1 MAQTI
6 LILDPVTRVEGHLR
20 LKIAVSSGRVESAR
34 AQGTMYRG
42 FENLL
47 KGKSP
52 DDARMLAQRICGVC
66 PASHGLVAADAI
78 ERMKGLTLPAN
89 ARVLRNLLLGAE
101 FLHSHILHFY
111 HMCVP
116 DFIRMPESS
125 PWGAAYGGDRRLS
138 PEEEAEIYAHAV
150 EAFRH
155 RRSAH
160 TIGALVGGRM
170 PHATGIAIGGMGAPL
185 SPGASETIANLLAEL
200 ETFVQG
206 KMVPDAKKIAS
217 AYADYFS
224 IGKGT
229 GNFLC
234 FGAFPNPSSGKL
246 LFPKGFRSVVPGSP
260 TPPAP
265 LQTDKITESI
275 AYSWYTGSGAPQSPF
290 QGTTVP
296 APEKANAYSWIK
308 APRYMGKVCEVGPFA
323 RLAMLGLVKTT
334 SSAMGRTLARVAETA
349 ILVQAMKK
357 WLDQYTPDGPVRVQA
372 EAPASGTA
380 IGLGEAPRG
389 SLAHY
394 VTLAGRAIDK
404 YQIVTPTSWN
414 CSPRDG
420 QGTPGVAEKA
430 AAGTP
435 VANEQEPIEVLRIL
449 HSFDP
454 CMACSV
460 H

>member
-1 MAQTI
+1 MAQTL

-20 LKIAVSSGRVESAR
+20 LKITVSSGRVASAQ
-34 AQGTMYRG
+34 AQGTMFRG

-52 DDARMLAQRICGVC
+52 DDARMLAQRVCGVC
-66 PASHGLVAADAI
+66 PASHGLAAADAV
-78 ERMKGLTLPAN
+78 ERMKGVILPAN
-89 ARVLRNLLLGAE
+89 AKVLRNLLLGAE
-101 FLHSHILHFY
+101 FLHNHILHFY
-111 HMCVP
+111 HLCVP

-125 PWGAAYGGDRRLS
+125 PWGVAYGGDRRLS
-138 PEEEAEIYAHAV
+138 SEEETEIYSHAM

-170 PHATGIAIGGMGAPL
+170 PHATGIALGGMGAAL
-185 SPGASETIANLLAEL
+185 SPGASETIANLLAEI
-200 ETFVQG
+200 ETFVQS
-206 KMVPDAKKIAS
+206 KMVPDAKRIAS
-217 AYADYFS
+217 AYTDYFS

-234 FGAFPNPSSGKL
+234 FGAFPDPGSGKL
-246 LFPKGFRSVVPGSP
+246 LFKSGFRVVSPGP
-260 TPPAP
+260 PFPPAP
-265 LQTDKITESI
+265 LQIDKVTESI
-275 AYSWYTGSGAPQSPF
+275 ASSWYAGSGMPQSPF
-290 QGTTVP
+290 QGTTIP
-296 APEKANAYSWIK
+296 APDKETGYSWIK

-334 SSAMGRTLARVAETA
+334 SSVMSRILARVAETA

-357 WLDQYTPDGPVRVQA
+357 WLDQYTPEGPVRVPLDT
-372 EAPASGTA
+372 PAFGAS

-394 VTLAGRAIDK
+394 VTLAAGAIDK

-420 QGTPGVAEKA
+420 HGNPGVAEKA

-435 VANEQEPIEVLRIL
+435 VANEQEPIEVLRVL

>member
-1 MAQTI
+1 MATVA
-6 LILDPVTRVEGHLR
+6 ILDPVTRVEGHLR
-20 LKIAVSSGRVESAR
+20 LKITISSGRVASAQ

-52 DDARMLAQRICGVC
+52 DDARILAQRICGVC
-66 PASHGLVAADAI
+66 PASHGLVAVDAI
-78 ERMKGLTLPAN
+78 ERMNGLTPPAN
-89 ARVLRNLLLGAE
+89 ALVLRNLLLGAE

-116 DFIRMPESS
+116 DFVRMPESS
-125 PWGAAYGGDRRLS
+125 PWGVGFGGDRRLS
-138 PEEEAEIYAHAV
+138 PEEEAEIYSHAM
-150 EAFRH
+150 EAFQH

-160 TIGALVGGRM
+160 VIGALVGGRM
-170 PHATGIAIGGMGAPL
+170 PHATGIALGGMSAPL
-185 SPGASETIANLLAEL
+185 RPAALETIANLLAEI

-217 AYADYFS
+217 AFRDYFS

-234 FGAFPNPSSGKL
+234 FGAFPDPASGKL
-246 LFPKGFRSVVPGSP
+246 LFKKGFRAILPGPP

-265 LQTDKITESI
+265 LQIDKIAESVGF
-275 AYSWYTGSGAPQSPF
+275 SWYAGSGLPQSPF

-296 APEKANAYSWIK
+296 APNKETGYSWIK

-334 SSAMGRTLARVAETA
+334 SSVMGRILARVAETA

-357 WLDQYTPDGPVRVQA
+357 WLDQYTPDGPIRVPA
-372 EAPASGTA
+372 EAPASGA
-380 IGLGEAPRG
+380 SIGLGEAPRG

-394 VTLAGRAIDK
+394 VTLAGGAIEN

-420 QGTPGVAEKA
+420 QGVPGVAEKA

-435 VANEQEPIEVLRIL
+435 VANEQEPIEVLRVL

>member
-1 MAQTI
+1 MATI
-6 LILDPVTRVEGHLR
+6 AILDPVTRVEGHLR
-20 LKIAVSSGRVESAR
+20 LKITVSSGRVESAQ

-47 KGKSP
+47 TGKSP
-52 DDARMLAQRICGVC
+52 DDARILTQRICGVC
-66 PASHGLVAADAI
+66 PASHGVVAADAI
-78 ERMKGLTLPAN
+78 ERMKGVLLPPN
-89 ARVLRNLLLGAE
+89 ALVLRNLLLGAE
-101 FLHSHILHFY
+101 FLHSHLLHFY
-111 HMCVP
+111 HFCVP

-125 PWGAAYGGDRRLS
+125 PWGAGYGGDRRLS
-138 PEEEAEIYAHAV
+138 PEEEAEIYSHAL

-170 PHATGIAIGGMGAPL
+170 PHATGIALGGMSAAL
-185 SPGASETIANLLAEL
+185 SPAASETIANLLAEL

-206 KMVPDAKKIAS
+206 KMLPDAKKIAS
-217 AYADYFS
+217 AYSDYFS

-234 FGAFPNPSSGKL
+234 FGAFPDPATGKL
-246 LFPKGFRSVVPGSP
+246 LFRKGFRSIVPGHP
-260 TPPAP
+260 NPPAP
-265 LQTDKITESI
+265 LQMDKVTESI
-275 AYSWYTGSGAPQSPF
+275 ASSWYAGSGAPQSPS

-296 APEKANAYSWIK
+296 APDKETAYSWIK

-323 RLAMLGLVKTT
+323 RLAMLGLVKTN
-334 SSAMGRTLARVAETA
+334 SSVMGRILARVAETA

-357 WLDQYTPDGPVRVQA
+357 WLDLYRFDGPFRVPT
-372 EAPASGTA
+372 ETPASGTA

-389 SLAHY
+389 SLAHF
-394 VTLAGRAIDK
+394 VTVAGGAIDK

-435 VANEQEPIEVLRIL
+435 VANEQEPIEVLRVL

>member
-1 MAQTI
+1 MSTI
-6 LILDPVTRVEGHLR
+6 TILDPVTRVEGHLR
-20 LKIAVSSGRVESAR
+20 LKITVSSGRVESAQ

-52 DDARMLAQRICGVC
+52 DDARILTQRICGVC

-78 ERMKGLTLPAN
+78 ERMKGLRLPAN
-89 ARVLRNLLLGAE
+89 AVVLRNLLLGAE
-101 FLHSHILHFY
+101 FLHTHILHFY
-111 HMCVP
+111 HLCVP

-125 PWGAAYGGDRRLS
+125 PWGAAYGADRRLS
-138 PEEEAEIYAHAV
+138 SEEDAEICSHAM

-155 RRSAH
+155 LRSAH

-170 PHATGIAIGGMGAPL
+170 PHATGIALGGMSAPL
-185 SPGASETIANLLAEL
+185 RPAASETIANLLAEL
-200 ETFVQG
+200 EAFVQG
-206 KMVPDAKKIAS
+206 KMVPDAKKLAS

-234 FGAFPNPSSGKL
+234 FGAFPSPSSGKL
-246 LFPKGFRSVVPGSP
+246 MFQKGFRSIGHGPP

-265 LQTDKITESI
+265 LLIDKVTESI
-275 AYSWYTGSGAPQSPF
+275 ACSWYSGSGMPQNPF
-290 QGTTVP
+290 QETTVP
-296 APEKANAYSWIK
+296 APEKENGYSWIK

-323 RLAMLGLVKTT
+323 RLAMLGLVKTN
-334 SSAMGRTLARVAETA
+334 SSVMGRILARVAETA
-349 ILVQAMKK
+349 VLVQAMKK
-357 WLDQYTPDGPVRVQA
+357 WLDLYTPDGPVREPA
-372 EAPASGTA
+372 EPPAFGTS

-394 VTLAGRAIDK
+394 VTLAGGAIDK

-435 VANEQEPIEVLRIL
+435 VSNEQAPIEVVRVL

>member
-6 LILDPVTRVEGHLR
+6 AILDPVSRVEGHLR
-20 LKIAVSSGRVESAR
+20 LKITISSGRVASAH

-47 KGKSP
+47 KGKAP
-52 DDARMLAQRICGVC
+52 DDARILTQRICGVC
-66 PASHGLVAADAI
+66 PASHGLAAADAI
-78 ERMKGLTLPAN
+78 ERMRGISLPAN
-89 ARVLRNLLLGAE
+89 ALVLRDLLLGAE

-111 HMCVP
+111 HLCIP
-116 DFIRMPESS
+116 DFIRMPASS
-125 PWGAAYGGDRRLS
+125 PWGVGYGGDRRLS
-138 PEEEAEIYAHAV
+138 SEEEAEIYRHAL
-150 EAFRH
+150 EAFQH

-170 PHATGIAIGGMGAPL
+170 PHATGIALGGMSAAL
-185 SPGASETIANLLAEL
+185 SPAASETIANLLAEL

-217 AYADYFS
+217 VYKDYFS
-224 IGKGT
+224 IGRGT
-229 GNFLC
+229 GDFLC
-234 FGAFPNPSSGKL
+234 FGAFPDPGSGTL
-246 LFPKGFRSVVPGSP
+246 LFRKGFRSIVPGHP
-260 TPPAP
+260 TLPAP
-265 LQTDKITESI
+265 LQMDKVTESI
-275 AYSWYTGSGAPQSPF
+275 AFSWYRGSGAPQSPL

-296 APEKANAYSWIK
+296 DPEKENGYSWIK

-323 RLAMLGLVKTT
+323 RLAVLGLVKTN
-334 SSAMGRTLARVAETA
+334 SSVMGRILARVAETA
-349 ILVQAMKK
+349 LLIQAMKK
-357 WLDQYTPDGPVRVQA
+357 WLDQYQFEGPFRVPTA
-372 EAPASGTA
+372 APASGTS

-394 VTLAGRAIDK
+394 VTLAGGAIDK

-414 CSPRDG
+414 CSPRDERG
-420 QGTPGVAEKA
+420 VPGIAEKA

-435 VANEQEPIEVLRIL
+435 ITNEQEPVEVLRVL